1 MTYAWNWGVLVQ
13 SPYLEWLGQ
22 GIAMTLAV
30 SIAAWVVALGLGT
43 LIGIVHSSA
52 SGAVRF
58 ATGSYI
64 ALFRNVPL
72 LLQMFLW
79 FFVVPELLPK
89 AAGTWLKRD
98 LPHPE
103 AVTAIVALGLF
114 TASRVA
120 VQVAAGIAAVPRGQ
134 AMAAFAAGLSSVQ
147 AYRLV
152 LLPQAFRIVVPP
164 LTSEFLTIFKNSSI
178 ALTIGVYELTA
189 QTQQI
194 QSFTY
199 QGFEAFT
206 AATLVYM
213 AIALAVTTL
222 MTIVERRVAIPGQNA
237 RG

>member
-1 MTYAWNWGVLVQ
+1 MNYAWNWSVLFQ
-13 SPYLEWLGQ
+13 APYLGWLGQ
-22 GIAMTLAV
+22 GIAMTMMV
-30 SIAAWVVALGLGT
+30 SIAAWIIALTLGT
-43 LIGIVHSSA
+43 LIGILHSGA
-52 SGAVRF
+52 SGALRLV
-58 ATGSYI
+58 TGCYI
-64 ALFRNVPL
+64 NVFRNVPL

-103 AVTAIVALGLF
+103 VVTAIVALGLF

-134 AMAAFAAGLSSVQ
+134 SMAAYASGLSTLQ
-147 AYRLV
+147 RYKLV

-164 LTSEFLTIFKNSSI
+164 MTSEFLTIFKNSSI
-178 ALTIGVYELTA
+178 ALSIGVYELTA

-206 AATLVYM
+206 AATVTYM
-213 AIALAVTTL
+213 TIALIVTALMTVIERRIAIAGPL
-222 MTIVERRVAIPGQNA
+222 A

>member
-1 MTYAWNWGVLVQ
+1 MNYAWNWGVLLQ

-22 GIAMTLAV
+22 GIAMTLAI
-30 SIAAWVVALGLGT
+30 SIAGWTIAPSLGT
-43 LIGIVHSSA
+43 LIGIFHSGA
-52 SGAVRF
+52 SGALRF
-58 ATGSYI
+58 FTGSYI
-64 ALFRNVPL
+64 NLFRNVPL

-79 FFVVPELLPK
+79 FFVMPELLPK
-89 AAGTWLKRD
+89 AAGTWLKRE
-98 LPHPE
+98 LPYPE
-103 AVTAIVALGLF
+103 VVTAIVALGLF

-134 AMAAFAAGLSSVQ
+134 SMASRASGLSTLQ

-164 LTSEFLTIFKNSSI
+164 LTSELLTIFKNSSI

-206 AATLVYM
+206 AATIVYM
-213 AIALAVTTL
+213 AIALAATTL
-222 MTIVERRVAIPGQNA
+222 MTIIERRVSIPGPAA
-237 RG
+237 RS

>member
-1 MTYAWNWGVLVQ
+1 MNYAWNWGVLVQ

-30 SIAAWVVALGLGT
+30 SIAGWAIALGLGT
-43 LIGIVHSSA
+43 LIGIVHSGA
-52 SGAVRF
+52 SGMVRF

-64 ALFRNVPL
+64 NLFRNVPL

-89 AAGTWLKRD
+89 AAGTWLKRE

-103 AVTAIVALGLF
+103 VVTAIMALGLF

-134 AMAAFAAGLSSVQ
+134 SMAACASGLSTAQ

-206 AATLVYM
+206 AATVVYM
-213 AIALAVTTL
+213 TIALMVTTL
-222 MTIVERRVAIPGQNA
+222 MAIIERRTSIPGPTA

>member
-1 MTYAWNWGVLVQ
+1 MNYAWNWGVLFQ
-13 SPYLEWLGQ
+13 SPYLGWLGQ
-22 GIAMTLAV
+22 GIAMTIAISLA
-30 SIAAWVVALGLGT
+30 SWAIAITLGT
-43 LIGIVHSSA
+43 LIGIFHSGGR
-52 SGAVRF
+52 GAMRMV
-58 ATGSYI
+58 TGSYI
-64 ALFRNVPL
+64 NLFRNVPL

-89 AAGTWLKRD
+89 TVGTWLKRD
-98 LPHPE
+98 LPYPE
-103 AVTAIVALGLF
+103 IVTAIVALGLF

-120 VQVAAGIAAVPRGQ
+120 VQIAAGIAAVPRGQ
-134 AMAAFAAGLSSVQ
+134 SMAARAAGLSTLQ
-147 AYRLV
+147 AYRFV

-206 AATLVYM
+206 AATVVYM
-213 AIALAVTTL
+213 TIALTVTTL
-222 MTIVERRVAIPGQNA
+222 MAVIERKTSIPGPTA

>member
-1 MTYAWNWGVLVQ
+1 MNYAWNWGVLVQ

-30 SIAAWVVALGLGT
+30 SIAAWAVALGLGT
-43 LIGIVHSSA
+43 LIGILHSGS
-52 SGAVRF
+52 SRVVSF

-64 ALFRNVPL
+64 ALFRNIPL

-79 FFVVPELLPK
+79 FFVVPELLPN

-98 LPHPE
+98 LPYPE
-103 AVTAIVALGLF
+103 VVTAILALGLF

-134 AMAAFAAGLSSVQ
+134 SMAARAAGLSTGQ

-164 LTSEFLTIFKNSSI
+164 LTSEILTIFKNSSI

-206 AATLVYM
+206 AATVVYM
-213 AIALAVTTL
+213 AIALTVTTL
-222 MTIVERRVAIPGQNA
+222 MTIVERRVAIPGPSS
-237 RG
+237 RD

>member
-1 MTYAWNWGVLVQ
+1 MNYAWNWGVLVQ

-43 LIGIVHSSA
+43 LIGILHSGA
-52 SGAVRF
+52 SGAVQF

-103 AVTAIVALGLF
+103 VVTAIVALGLF

-134 AMAAFAAGLSSVQ
+134 SMAAHAAGLSSVQ

-206 AATLVYM
+206 AATVVYM
-213 AIALAVTTL
+213 AIALTVTTL
-222 MTIVERRVAIPGQNA
+222 MTVVERRVAIPGPSTK
-237 RG
+237 G

>member
-1 MTYAWNWGVLVQ
+1 MNYAWNWGVLVQ

-43 LIGIVHSSA
+43 LIGIVHSGA
-52 SGAVRF
+52 SGTVRF
-58 ATGSYI
+58 ATGCYI

-98 LPHPE
+98 LPQPE
-103 AVTAIVALGLF
+103 VVTAIVALGLF

-134 AMAAFAAGLSSVQ
+134 SMAARAAGFSSVQ

-206 AATLVYM
+206 AATVVYM
-213 AIALAVTTL
+213 AIALTVTTL
-222 MTIVERRVAIPGQNA
+222 MTVIERRVAIPGPTA